1 MSYFLFFIATI
12 LAGTINA
19 LAGGGGL
26 ITFPLLML
34 IVAPVTA
41 DATSAV
47 ALFFAYPTAVW
58 RTRDQLDGVS
68 GSRMVMAASDS
79 ERPRRFDRSSAAE
92 SDWQSQLYQFVPWLV
107 LVATVIIVLRPI
119 LVRRDESG
127 SVHPDI
133 TLALWPVAIAGI
145 FLVALYGGYF
155 GSGIG
160 ILMIGALSFIS
171 RGDIRHVVALKNFLT
186 LCMRG
191 VAVLV
196 LVLEGN
202 VNWNYGAP
210 MAIGGLI
217 GGYIGG
223 MVSHRANRT
232 VVRSIVI
239 AIGFAA
245 SAYYF
250 WKLYGPDRG
259 SGRRR
264 IETTEQIRSKG
275 SIVLAFSARGTR
287 RDIRSELLLNLG
299 RGPELCESAWP
310 TSVGNTFPSGVRHA
324 LAQRSIGH
332 ERSNRAREVF
342 DVMRPRDQTVCL
354 VRH

>member
-1 MSYFLFFIATI
+1 MMTHFLFFIATI

-34 IVAPVTA
+34 VVTPVTA

-58 RTRDQLDGVS
+58 RTR
-68 GSRMVMAASDS
+68 
-79 ERPRRFDRSSAAE
+79 
-92 SDWQSQLYQFVPWLV
+92 SQLEGVLGRRWLWLLLIPSVIGGLIGAALLSRTDNQNFIQLVPWLV

-119 LVRRDESG
+119 LVRRDDTG

-133 TLALWPVAIAGI
+133 TLALWPVAIVGI
-145 FLVALYGGYF
+145 FMVGLYGGYF

-191 VAVLV
+191 AAILV
-196 LVLEGN
+196 LIFEGN
-202 VNWNYGAP
+202 VNWSYGVP

-223 MVSHRANRT
+223 TISHRSDRT

-250 WKLYGPDRG
+250 WKLYGA
-259 SGRRR
+259 
-264 IETTEQIRSKG
+264 TMM
-275 SIVLAFSARGTR
+275 
-287 RDIRSELLLNLG
+287 
-299 RGPELCESAWP
+299 
-310 TSVGNTFPSGVRHA
+310 
-324 LAQRSIGH
+324 
-332 ERSNRAREVF
+332 RAIAE
-342 DVMRPRDQTVCL
+342 
-354 VRH
+354 

>member
-1 MSYFLFFIATI
+1 MSGRRSAPSLPNCGDEQEHEHEQEKGMMTYFLFFVATV

-34 IVAPVTA
+34 VVTPVTA

-58 RTRDQLDGVS
+58 RTRDQLAGVLGRGWLWLLLIPS
-68 GSRMVMAASDS
+68 VLGGFIGAVLLSRTGNRNFI
-79 ERPRRFDRSSAAE
+79 E
-92 SDWQSQLYQFVPWLV
+92 LVPWLV
-107 LVATVIIVLRPI
+107 LVATIIIVLRPI

-133 TLALWPVAIAGI
+133 TVALWPVAIAGI
-145 FLVALYGGYF
+145 FLVGLYGGYF

-191 VAVLV
+191 AAILV
-196 LVLEGN
+196 LLFEGD
-202 VNWNYGAP
+202 VNWNYGVP
-210 MAIGGLI
+210 MAIGGLV
-217 GGYIGG
+217 GGYVGG
-223 MVSHRANRT
+223 MASHRANRT

-239 AIGFAA
+239 AIGFVA

-250 WKLYGPDRG
+250 WKLYG
-259 SGRRR
+259 
-264 IETTEQIRSKG
+264 
-275 SIVLAFSARGTR
+275 
-287 RDIRSELLLNLG
+287 LG
-299 RGPELCESAWP
+299 
-310 TSVGNTFPSGVRHA
+310 VVRA
-324 LAQRSIGH
+324 GA
-332 ERSNRAREVF
+332 E
-342 DVMRPRDQTVCL
+342 
-354 VRH
+354 

>member
-1 MSYFLFFIATI
+1 MTYFVFFIATV

-34 IVAPVTA
+34 VVPPVIA

-58 RTRDQLDGVS
+58 RTR
-68 GSRMVMAASDS
+68 
-79 ERPRRFDRSSAAE
+79 
-92 SDWQSQLYQFVPWLV
+92 SQLAGVLSRRWLWLLLIPSVLGGLIGALLLIRTGNRNFIQLVPWLV
-107 LVATVIIVLRPI
+107 LVATAIIVLRPI

-133 TLALWPVAIAGI
+133 TVALWPVAIAGI

-191 VAVLV
+191 TAVLV
-196 LVLEGN
+196 LVLQGD
-202 VNWNYGAP
+202 VNWKYGAP
-210 MAIGGLI
+210 MALGGLF

-223 MVSHRANRT
+223 IVSHRANRT

-239 AIGFAA
+239 AIGFGAT
-245 SAYYF
+245 AYYF
-250 WKLYGPDRG
+250 WKLYVP
-259 SGRRR
+259 
-264 IETTEQIRSKG
+264 
-275 SIVLAFSARGTR
+275 VVTR
-287 RDIRSELLLNLG
+287 
-299 RGPELCESAWP
+299 
-310 TSVGNTFPSGVRHA
+310 VGG
-324 LAQRSIGH
+324 
-332 ERSNRAREVF
+332 E
-342 DVMRPRDQTVCL
+342 
-354 VRH
+354 

>member
-1 MSYFLFFIATI
+1 MITYFLFFIATV
-12 LAGTINA
+12 LAGAINA

-26 ITFPLLML
+26 ISFPLLML
-34 IVAPVTA
+34 VITPVTA

-58 RTRDQLDGVS
+58 RTRDQLADVFGRGWLWLLLIPSVL
-68 GSRMVMAASDS
+68 GGLFGAVLLTRTDNHN
-79 ERPRRFDRSSAAE
+79 FI
-92 SDWQSQLYQFVPWLV
+92 QLVPWLV

-119 LVRRDESG
+119 LIRRDENG

-133 TLALWPVAIAGI
+133 TAALWPVAIAGI
-145 FLVALYGGYF
+145 FLVGLYGGYF

-191 VAVLV
+191 AAILI

-202 VNWNYGAP
+202 VNWSYGVP

-217 GGYIGG
+217 GGYVGG
-223 MVSHRANRT
+223 MISHRANRT

-250 WKLYGPDRG
+250 WKLYGP
-259 SGRRR
+259 
-264 IETTEQIRSKG
+264 T
-275 SIVLAFSARGTR
+275 
-287 RDIRSELLLNLG
+287 
-299 RGPELCESAWP
+299 
-310 TSVGNTFPSGVRHA
+310 
-324 LAQRSIGH
+324 
-332 ERSNRAREVF
+332 
-342 DVMRPRDQTVCL
+342 VMRAFTE
-354 VRH
+354 

>member
-1 MSYFLFFIATI
+1 MMNYFLFFIAAI
-12 LAGTINA
+12 VGGTINA

-34 IVAPVTA
+34 VVTPVTA
-41 DATSAV
+41 DATSAF

-58 RTRDQLDGVS
+58 RTRNQLEGVFGRGWLWLLLIPS
-68 GSRMVMAASDS
+68 VLGGFMGAVLLSRTDT
-79 ERPRRFDRSSAAE
+79 RSFIE
-92 SDWQSQLYQFVPWLV
+92 LVPWLV

-145 FLVALYGGYF
+145 FLVGLYGGYF

-191 VAVLV
+191 AAILV
-196 LVLEGN
+196 LVLEAN
-202 VNWNYGAP
+202 VNWSYGVP

-217 GGYIGG
+217 GGYIGA
-223 MVSHRANRT
+223 MISHRANRA
-232 VVRSIVI
+232 VVRGIVI

-250 WKLYGPDRG
+250 WKLYGG
-259 SGRRR
+259 
-264 IETTEQIRSKG
+264 
-275 SIVLAFSARGTR
+275 VL
-287 RDIRSELLLNLG
+287 L
-299 RGPELCESAWP
+299 
-310 TSVGNTFPSGVRHA
+310 
-324 LAQRSIGH
+324 
-332 ERSNRAREVF
+332 RAGGE
-342 DVMRPRDQTVCL
+342 
-354 VRH
+354 